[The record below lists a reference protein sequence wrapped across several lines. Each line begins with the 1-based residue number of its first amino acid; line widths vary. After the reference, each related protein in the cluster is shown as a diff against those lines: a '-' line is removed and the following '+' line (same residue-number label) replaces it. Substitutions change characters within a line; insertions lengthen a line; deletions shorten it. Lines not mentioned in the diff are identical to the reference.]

1 MVPSA
6 AVVARPGSGITL
18 STRVSGAGQNEGA
31 LVRAQLAQT
40 FVCGT
45 GVFHPKNVVDG
56 AVIEGSAIVEAVTR
70 LERHGFIRALEKGR
84 FVHVIPKTRDTHGEE
99 ILVETAPPV
108 SRPRKCKIGENALAR
123 PHNPHVR

>member
-31 LVRAQLAQT
+31 LVGAQLAQT
-40 FVCGT
+40 FVCGA

-56 AVIEGSAIVEAVTR
+56 AVIEGSAIVEAGPR
-70 LERHGFIRALEKGR
+70 LERHGFFRALGKGR
-84 FVHVIPKTRDTHGEE
+84 VVYVISKTRETHGEGN
-99 ILVETAPPV
+99 LVT
-108 SRPRKCKIGENALAR
+108 
-123 PHNPHVR
+123 